1 MMLIPLIIILL
12 TRIKIV
18 LQRLAVKLP
27 KEDLEKQLADKTSV
41 INVMLIALHAKPPV
55 LLVSVVKLDQAL
67 IYLMKNA
74 LHLILVV
81 NKNTLKIIQ

>member
-1 MMLIPLIIILL
+1 MLMMLIPLIIILL

-55 LLVSVVKLDQAL
+55 LLVSVV
-67 IYLMKNA
+67 
-74 LHLILVV
+74 
-81 NKNTLKIIQ
+81 